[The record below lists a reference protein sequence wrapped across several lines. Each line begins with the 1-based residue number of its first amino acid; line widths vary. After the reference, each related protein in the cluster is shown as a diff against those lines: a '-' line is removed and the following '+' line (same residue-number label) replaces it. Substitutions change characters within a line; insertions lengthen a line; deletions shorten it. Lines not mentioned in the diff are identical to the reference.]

1 MSMRPL
7 NRAELRPLHH
17 GRTSTS
23 IMIKG
28 IKAESGPDFRSVMT
42 IFIMIYKDEEFA
54 SSILT
59 KGSTIVGYS
68 PV

>member
-1 MSMRPL
+1 M
-7 NRAELRPLHH
+7 
-17 GRTSTS
+17 
-23 IMIKG
+23 MIKG